1 MPIYAAALRSSTSSY
16 SSVANSLRDFLHS
29 QDSSSPAAWAFVGSD
44 VKAVCLRHF
53 YQVRRRPCER
63 RCRRREGNI
72 RSGRSFRSSK
82 IKTTRANWFKR
93 NVIWL
98 HRKRIIVHW
107 PIPFGDRDDKLVILH
122 DERHDV
128 PH

>member
-1 MPIYAAALRSSTSSY
+1 MPIYAAALPSSTSSY
-16 SSVANSLRDFLHS
+16 SSVANNLRDFLHS

-44 VKAVCLRHF
+44 VEPVCLRHF
-53 YQVRRRPCER
+53 YQVRGADRARGDADAER
-63 RCRRREGNI
+63 R
-72 RSGRSFRSSK
+72 
-82 IKTTRANWFKR
+82 KR
-93 NVIWL
+93 KVIWL

-107 PIPFGDRDDKLVILH
+107 PIPFRDRDEKLVILH